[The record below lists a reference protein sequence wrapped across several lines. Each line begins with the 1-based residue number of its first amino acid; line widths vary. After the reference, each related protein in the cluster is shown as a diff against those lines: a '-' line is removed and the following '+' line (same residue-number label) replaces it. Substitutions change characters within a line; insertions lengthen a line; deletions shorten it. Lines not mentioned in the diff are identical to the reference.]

1 MVSTWNSGASVQPL
15 AYDGEKAFDMDDD
28 KDFTF
33 VDFLPEVREHGG
45 FFTAS
50 TFETFR

>member
-1 MVSTWNSGASVQPL
+1 MVSTWSSGTTVQPL
-15 AYDGEKAFDMDDD
+15 AYDGEKAFDMADDS
-28 KDFTF
+28 DFTF
-33 VDFLPEVREHGG
+33 VDFLPEVRKQGG